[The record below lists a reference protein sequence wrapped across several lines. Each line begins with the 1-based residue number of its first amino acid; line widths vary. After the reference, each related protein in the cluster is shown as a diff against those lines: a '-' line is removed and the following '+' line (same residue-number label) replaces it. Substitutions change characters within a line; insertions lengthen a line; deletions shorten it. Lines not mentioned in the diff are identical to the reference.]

1 MWYEIRC
8 CEDGSTAGRNI
19 SAFGAQVSQGD
30 LASTRNSIEPVRRI
44 KSGTAFGEIARRM
57 AGLGFVNPA
66 LQVEAVA
73 FEPWQGHWLGVMVT
87 PWFMNLVLMP
97 RDRSLWQ
104 PLPPGAKRKLP
115 FPAGVYEFIGAD
127 DALIGEHQ
135 TCSLFSP
142 MHDFQDQAAARLVAR
157 LARQALF
164 DPANAEVPAFPQADL
179 SPGAR
184 APAGA
189 EAAVLDNPLLVDAHH
204 AGFRAGEQ
212 QPVVGDGVAQRP
224 EAVAVHAGD
233 DPAAAPEHAEELSDG
248 EFGVGLIRARGVI
261 PFHAA
266 IIDLVGSRLET
277 HRVRPGV
284 VPIDACRARGSP

>member
-1 MWYEIRC
+1 MT
-8 CEDGSTAGRNI
+8 DAAPLAPAGPLLPDPSPRL
-19 SAFGAQVSQGD
+19 S
-30 LASTRNSIEPVRRI
+30 
-44 KSGTAFGEIARRM
+44 TAFGEIARRM

-189 EAAVLDNPLLVDAHH
+189 EAAV
-204 AGFRAGEQ
+204 
-212 QPVVGDGVAQRP
+212 VA
-224 EAVAVHAGD
+224 
-233 DPAAAPEHAEELSDG
+233 PAAPLSKRD
-248 EFGVGLIRARGVI
+248 FLRGRI
-261 PFHAA
+261 GG
-266 IIDLVGSRLET
+266 GS
-277 HRVRPGV
+277 HV
-284 VPIDACRARGSP
+284 DRG